1 MERPMRV
8 LLVGFVIV
16 IIVGAGYAG
25 KHSMQADPTPAAEA
39 PPTVEVTRGDVQTT
53 VTAPG
58 HLVGTHETTL
68 VSGVG
73 GKVMQ
78 VNVRPGQEVTAGEVL
93 GQLDPGP
100 LQDKVES
107 AQSDLQ
113 VAQARLEQLLA
124 GPSPTQLAAAQASLQ
139 SAQASLDRLLAG
151 PPDSDLEAA
160 KLNVE
165 AAKNQLWSAQAQRDA
180 VKGNPTSSQAQIDFA
195 EAQVLSAQVALE
207 QALLQQ
213 RKLTQPPSASELAM
227 AESQVMQAQA
237 QVEQLTAGPSAAEVR
252 QAEAAVQAA
261 ERALKTA
268 QAEQKAA
275 TLIAPFD
282 GIVLEVTTAAG
293 EMVAAG
299 SPLIRLAD
307 SCALEVEVTVIEE
320 DLPLVEVGQRV
331 ELYFDAQPDA
341 QVQGRVARIVPER
354 LPGDRPLYAV
364 YIQVDDLPSGLVA
377 GMTAD
382 ASIVTEERQNVVRL
396 PRALVRA
403 RTDGTAT
410 LQVWDGSQSQER
422 SVRIGL
428 RGDTYVE
435 ILEGLHEGERVVAK

>member
-1 MERPMRV
+1 MERRMRA
-8 LLVGFVIV
+8 LLVAFVIV
-16 IIVGAGYAG
+16 IVVGVGYAG
-25 KHSMQADPTPAAEA
+25 RLSMRADPAPAAEA
-39 PPTVEVTRGDVQTT
+39 PPIVEVTRGDVQTT

-58 HLVGTHETTL
+58 LLVGTHETTL
-68 VSGVG
+68 VSVVG
-73 GKVMQ
+73 GKVIQ
-78 VNVRPGQEVTAGEVL
+78 VSVRPGQAVKAGEVL

-100 LQDKVES
+100 LQEKVGS

-113 VAQARLEQLLA
+113 VAQAWLEQLLA
-124 GPSPTQLAAAQASLQ
+124 GPSPVQLAAAEASLL
-139 SAQASLDRLLAG
+139 SAQASLDQLLAG
-151 PPDSDLEAA
+151 PPASDLEAA
-160 KLNVE
+160 RLNVE
-165 AAKNQLWSAQAQRDA
+165 AAKNQLWAAQAQRDA
-180 VKGNPTSSQAQIDFA
+180 VRGNPSSSQAQIDFA
-195 EAQVLSAQVALE
+195 EAQVLSAQVAVE
-207 QALLQQ
+207 QAVLQQ
-213 RKLTQPPSASELAM
+213 RKLAQPPSAAELAT

-237 QVEQLTAGPSAAEVR
+237 QVEQLTAGPSDAEVR

-261 ERALKTA
+261 ERALNRA
-268 QAEQKAA
+268 RAEQKAA

-293 EMVAAG
+293 EMVATG

-307 SCALEVEVTVIEE
+307 GSALEVEVRVIEE

-341 QVQGRVARIVPER
+341 QAQGRVARIVPER
-354 LPGDRPLYAV
+354 LPGDRPLYLV

-382 ASIVTEERQNVVRL
+382 ASIVTEERQSVVRL

-403 RTDGTAT
+403 RSDGTAT

-428 RGDTYVE
+428 RGDAYVQ
-435 ILEGLHEGERVVAK
+435 ILEGLQEGEQVVAK